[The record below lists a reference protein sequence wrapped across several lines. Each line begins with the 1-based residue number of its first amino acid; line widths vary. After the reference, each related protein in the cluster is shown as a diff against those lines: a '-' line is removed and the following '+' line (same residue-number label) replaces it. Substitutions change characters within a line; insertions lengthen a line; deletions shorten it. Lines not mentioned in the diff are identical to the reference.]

1 VVETLR
7 DMTDQKRAETALQN
21 LAAHDGLTGLA
32 NRRSFDQRL
41 DMEWSRAQRAHAP
54 ITLVLADV
62 DHFKLFN
69 DVHGHQKGDDC
80 LRAVAATMRSGIL
93 RPGDLAARY
102 GGEEFAIIM
111 PNTDLKGAC
120 KVAERLRTAVLDL
133 QLKHGAAGAGRHV
146 TMSMGVATVVPP
158 AGVGPEWLLEQA
170 DQALYAAK
178 DAGRNFVAAARETLV
193 RAPQRKAGGRSR

>member
-1 VVETLR
+1 
-7 DMTDQKRAETALQN
+7 MTDQKHAETALQN

-32 NRRSFDQRL
+32 NRRSFDHRL
-41 DMEWSRAQRAHAP
+41 DMEWGRAQRVCAP
-54 ITLVLADV
+54 MTLVLADV

-120 KVAERLRTAVLDL
+120 KVAERLRTSVLEL
-133 QLKHGAAGAGRHV
+133 RLKHGATGAGRYV
-146 TMSMGVATVVPP
+146 TMSMGVASIVPQ
-158 AGVGPEWLLEQA
+158 AGVEPEWLLAQA

-178 DAGRNFVAAARETLV
+178 DAGRNFVAAGRDGLV
-193 RAPQRKAGGRSR
+193 RPPQRKAGGRSR